1 MRITQSA
8 YFFIRSVSKLA
19 NNRTN
24 TAQYEKFV
32 RNGI

>member
-8 YFFIRSVSKLA
+8 YFFTFGVSKLA
-19 NNRTN
+19 NKRTRMI
-24 TAQYEKFV
+24 QYEKFV